1 MCFCL
6 LCSRIANVLAKG
18 ESCVLDSARA
28 HNPWPVASCSLTP
41 PHSTMTT
48 NEAADEQSAAKVDA
62 QQISRPHR
70 SGKSTKGYR
79 SIEYLLR
86 SESCMTNRHL
96 RRLTGGGTH
105 GGYRSLYDGT
115 FTRYDPSVDPS
126 LVNSTV
132 KDEDV
137 ITEPKIEME
146 PWAEQ
151 FMSLL
156 LYDERMTN
164 LACKTQKSKKDLV
177 DSVSIM
183 ERVEEVFAK
192 YHDEHTLETGENILF
207 FDMCSGKGI
216 TALMLSMRFP
226 LAKIVCVDIRPVG
239 ATEHHLHEG
248 AFENIS
254 RITGSVYDEDI
265 VKDVINQTP
274 ANGTCIVLGTHLCG
288 NLSVVAIDTI
298 AQYPEQV
305 STAIVAPCC
314 LPRQKKPKKLL
325 HIPGAGWGYDTTQLA
340 RQQGIDPYDLWL
352 ERLFERAPAA
362 EDQKNIVRDD
372 DMIST
377 KNNFIVVHS
386 GER

>member
-1 MCFCL
+1 
-6 LCSRIANVLAKG
+6 
-18 ESCVLDSARA
+18 
-28 HNPWPVASCSLTP
+28 
-41 PHSTMTT
+41 MTS
-48 NEAADEQSAAKVDA
+48 NEAADQSTAPDEA

-70 SGKSTKGYR
+70 SGKTTKGYR

-115 FTRYDPSVDPS
+115 FTRYDASLDPT
-126 LVNSTV
+126 LA
-132 KDEDV
+132 K
-137 ITEPKIEME
+137 TENENKGENEIKESEIEME

-183 ERVEEVFAK
+183 ERVEEVFAE
-192 YHDEHTLETGENILF
+192 YHDEHTLETGQNILF

-216 TALMLSMRFP
+216 TALMLTMRFP
-226 LAKIVCVDIRPVG
+226 LAKIICVDIRPPSE
-239 ATEHHLHEG
+239 TEYHLHEG

-254 RITGSVYDEDI
+254 RITGSVYDEEI
-265 VKDVINQTP
+265 VEDVINQTP
-274 ANGTCIVLGTHLCG
+274 TDGTCIVLGTHLCG

-298 AQYPEQV
+298 AQYPEKV

-325 HIPGAGWGYDTTQLA
+325 HVPGAGWGYDTTQLA
-340 RQQGIDPYDLWL
+340 RQKGVDPYDLWL

-362 EDQKNIVRDD
+362 DDKKRIVRDD

-386 GER
+386 T